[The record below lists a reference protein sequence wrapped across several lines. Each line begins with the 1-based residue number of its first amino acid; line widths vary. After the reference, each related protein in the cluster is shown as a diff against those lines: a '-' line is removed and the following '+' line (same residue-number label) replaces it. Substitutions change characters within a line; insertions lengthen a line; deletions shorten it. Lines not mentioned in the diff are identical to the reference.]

1 MADLKTRQNSDDPQA
16 LLEAIDDERKREDA
30 ERLLRLMTEVTGEPP
45 KLWGPTMIGFG
56 SFHYRYASG
65 HEGDTMKV
73 GFAPRKSALTLYGLQ
88 GHPQSEELLTA
99 LGKHTL
105 GKGCVYVK
113 RLDDI
118 DIDVLRQLVAHA
130 HVEAESS
137 LDSHK

>member
-1 MADLKTRQNSDDPQA
+1 MADLKSRQNSDDPQA